1 MEIDLPGGQVTPG
14 VIRVGDTV
22 RRPTGEHS
30 PFVHALLTLLDE
42 RGYEHGPR
50 FRGID
55 SRGRE
60 ILDYIEG
67 RVPQNLEGRR
77 WKDEQIVHAARIVR
91 KLHDATAGS
100 DLAGNAEVVCHG
112 DLSPCNFVFV
122 AGQPSGLI
130 DFDRARP
137 GTRRSDLAYMA
148 WGWLI
153 GDEDPGESPP
163 IADRLRQL
171 RLLLDSYALTDRNDF
186 SNSILAEQ
194 KETLDLHLDRENA
207 EAVRW
212 VRSEI
217 AFVETHAT
225 EIDAAI
231 RAA

>member
-1 MEIDLPGGQVTPG
+1 
-14 VIRVGDTV
+14 
-22 RRPTGEHS
+22 
-30 PFVHALLTLLDE
+30 
-42 RGYEHGPR
+42 
-50 FRGID
+50 
-55 SRGRE
+55 
-60 ILDYIEG
+60 
-67 RVPQNLEGRR
+67 
-77 WKDEQIVHAARIVR
+77 
-91 KLHDATAGS
+91 
-100 DLAGNAEVVCHG
+100 
-112 DLSPCNFVFV
+112 
-122 AGQPSGLI
+122 
-130 DFDRARP
+130 
-137 GTRRSDLAYMA
+137 MA

-163 IADRLRQL
+163 IADRLSQL